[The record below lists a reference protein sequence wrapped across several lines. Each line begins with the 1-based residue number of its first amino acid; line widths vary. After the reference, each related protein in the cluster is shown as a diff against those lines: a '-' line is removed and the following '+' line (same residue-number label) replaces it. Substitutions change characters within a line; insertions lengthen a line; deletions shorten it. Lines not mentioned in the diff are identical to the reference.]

1 MTSILRLQSPGGD
14 AEFRFPDRVKWRTW
28 TLFLLHSKTLKG
40 RERKRKKKG
49 GEVLLIFMTIIP
61 SALGGMT
68 CLYHSSKGHSQAAWL
83 KSKSRDGDDYG
94 YLTVHQVHALKTD
107 L

>member
-1 MTSILRLQSPGGD
+1 MD
-14 AEFRFPDRVKWRTW
+14 AFSLAWY
-28 TLFLLHSKTLKG
+28 KTLEG

-49 GEVLLIFMTIIP
+49 GGVLLIFMTVIP

-68 CLYHSSKGHSQAAWL
+68 CLYHSSESHSQAAWL
-83 KSKSRDGDDYG
+83 KSKSRDGNDYG
-94 YLTVHQVHALKTD
+94 YLAVHQVHALKTD